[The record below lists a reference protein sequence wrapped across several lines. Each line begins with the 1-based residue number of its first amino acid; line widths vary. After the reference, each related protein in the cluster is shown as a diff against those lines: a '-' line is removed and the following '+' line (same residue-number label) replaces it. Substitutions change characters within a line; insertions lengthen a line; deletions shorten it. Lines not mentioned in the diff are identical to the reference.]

1 MLNRVMI
8 IGRLGRVLFGWLNLG
23 VNSLES
29 KNVDALIASLEDEKS
44 KAEQEIYERLVAVKT
59 TVNNMTKNVKSLK
72 QKVQVLNERAILALK
87 NGKESLA
94 AEFSLQYENTKAQ
107 LDMAEKALEEA
118 TATYDKLIS
127 NQRAVLNSYDSRIE
141 QIKLKAASAAMKE
154 DLAALKDIANI
165 SGKNDFNG
173 MLADV
178 DKILEKKDSKADA
191 SIEVSG
197 TLNDTKDEMNE
208 FIESVSKED
217 ALARLKAR
225 VAES

>member
-1 MLNRVMI
+1 MKI

-72 QKVQVLNERAILALK
+72 QKVQILNERAILALK

-94 AEFSLQYENTKAQ
+94 AEFSLQYENTKTQ

-127 NQRAVLNSYDSRIE
+127 NQRAILNSYDSRIE

-208 FIESVSKED
+208 FIESISKED

>member
-1 MLNRVMI
+1 MRI
-8 IGRLGRVLFGWLNLG
+8 IGRLGHVLFGWLNLG

-127 NQRAVLNSYDSRIE
+127 NQRVVLNSYDSRIE

>member
-1 MLNRVMI
+1 MRI

-44 KAEQEIYERLVAVKT
+44 KAEQEIYERLIAVKT

-154 DLAALKDIANI
+154 DLAALKGIANI

-173 MLADV
+173 MLADI

>member
-1 MLNRVMI
+1 MRI

-178 DKILEKKDSKADA
+178 DKILKKKDSKADA

>member
-1 MLNRVMI
+1 
-8 IGRLGRVLFGWLNLG
+8 
-23 VNSLES
+23 
-29 KNVDALIASLEDEKS
+29 
-44 KAEQEIYERLVAVKT
+44 
-59 TVNNMTKNVKSLK
+59 MTKNVKSLK

-107 LDMAEKALEEA
+107 LDMAEK
-118 TATYDKLIS
+118 
-127 NQRAVLNSYDSRIE
+127 
-141 QIKLKAASAAMKE
+141 
-154 DLAALKDIANI
+154 
-165 SGKNDFNG
+165 
-173 MLADV
+173 
-178 DKILEKKDSKADA
+178 KDSKADA

>member
-1 MLNRVMI
+1 MKI

-72 QKVQVLNERAILALK
+72 QKVQILNERAILALK
-87 NGKESLA
+87 NGKKSLA
-94 AEFSLQYENTKAQ
+94 AEFSLQYENTKTQ

-118 TATYDKLIS
+118 TAIYDKLIS
-127 NQRAVLNSYDSRIE
+127 NQRVILNSYDSRIE

-208 FIESVSKED
+208 FIESISKED

>member
-1 MLNRVMI
+1 M
-8 IGRLGRVLFGWLNLG
+8 GRVLFGWLNLG

-127 NQRAVLNSYDSRIE
+127 NQRVVLNSYDSRIE

-178 DKILEKKDSKADA
+178 DEILEKKDSKADA

>member
-1 MLNRVMI
+1 M
-8 IGRLGRVLFGWLNLG
+8 GRVLFGWLNLG

-44 KAEQEIYERLVAVKT
+44 KAEQEIYERLIAVKT

-173 MLADV
+173 MLADI

>member
-1 MLNRVMI
+1 MRI

-29 KNVDALIASLEDEKS
+29 KNVDAIIASLEDEKS

-127 NQRAVLNSYDSRIE
+127 NQRVVLNSYDSRIE

>member
-1 MLNRVMI
+1 MRI

-94 AEFSLQYENTKAQ
+94 VEFSLQYENTKAQ

-127 NQRAVLNSYDSRIE
+127 NQRVVLNSYDSRIE

-154 DLAALKDIANI
+154 DLAVLKDIANI

>member
-1 MLNRVMI
+1 MRI

-118 TATYDKLIS
+118 NATYDKLIS
-127 NQRAVLNSYDSRIE
+127 NQRVVLNSYDSRIE

>member
-1 MLNRVMI
+1 MRI
-8 IGRLGRVLFGWLNLG
+8 IERLGRVLFGWLNLG

-44 KAEQEIYERLVAVKT
+44 KAEQEIYERLIAVKT

>member
-1 MLNRVMI
+1 MRI

-29 KNVDALIASLEDEKS
+29 KNVDALIASLEDEKN
-44 KAEQEIYERLVAVKT
+44 KAEQEIYERLIAVKT

-173 MLADV
+173 MLADI

>member
-1 MLNRVMI
+1 MRI

-23 VNSLES
+23 VNLLES

-127 NQRAVLNSYDSRIE
+127 NQRVVLNSYDSRIE

>member
-1 MLNRVMI
+1 MP
-8 IGRLGRVLFGWLNLG
+8 
-23 VNSLES
+23 
-29 KNVDALIASLEDEKS
+29 LIASLEDEKS

>member
-1 MLNRVMI
+1 MRI
-8 IGRLGRVLFGWLNLG
+8 IERLGRVLFGWLNLG

-127 NQRAVLNSYDSRIE
+127 NQRVVLNSYDSRIE

>member
-1 MLNRVMI
+1 MRI

-44 KAEQEIYERLVAVKT
+44 KAEQEIYKRLVAVKT

>member
-1 MLNRVMI
+1 MRI

-29 KNVDALIASLEDEKS
+29 KNVDVLIASLEDEKS
-44 KAEQEIYERLVAVKT
+44 KAEQEIYERLIAVKT

>member
-1 MLNRVMI
+1 MRI

-44 KAEQEIYERLVAVKT
+44 KAEQEIYERLIAVKT

-141 QIKLKAASAAMKE
+141 QIKLKAASATMKE

>member
-1 MLNRVMI
+1 MRI

-87 NGKESLA
+87 YGKESLA

-127 NQRAVLNSYDSRIE
+127 NQRVVLNSYDSRIE

>member
-1 MLNRVMI
+1 MKI

-72 QKVQVLNERAILALK
+72 QKVQILNERAILALK

-94 AEFSLQYENTKAQ
+94 AEFSLQYENTKTQ

-127 NQRAVLNSYDSRIE
+127 NQRVILNSYDSRIE

-154 DLAALKDIANI
+154 DLIALKDIANI

-208 FIESVSKED
+208 FIESISKED
-217 ALARLKAR
+217 ALASLKAR

>member
-1 MLNRVMI
+1 MRI

-127 NQRAVLNSYDSRIE
+127 NQRVVLNSYDSRIE

-173 MLADV
+173 ILADV

-225 VAES
+225 VTES

>member
-1 MLNRVMI
+1 MRI

-44 KAEQEIYERLVAVKT
+44 KAEQEIYERLIAVKT

-72 QKVQVLNERAILALK
+72 EKVQVLNERAILALK

-94 AEFSLQYENTKAQ
+94 AEFSFQYENTKAQ

-173 MLADV
+173 MLADI

-217 ALARLKAR
+217 ALACLKAR

>member
-1 MLNRVMI
+1 M
-8 IGRLGRVLFGWLNLG
+8 FGWLNLG

-127 NQRAVLNSYDSRIE
+127 NQRVVLNSYDSRIE

>member
-1 MLNRVMI
+1 MRI

-29 KNVDALIASLEDEKS
+29 KNVDTLIASLEDEKS

-127 NQRAVLNSYDSRIE
+127 NQRVVLNSYDSRIE

>member
-1 MLNRVMI
+1 MRS

-127 NQRAVLNSYDSRIE
+127 NQRVVLNSYDSRIE

>member
-1 MLNRVMI
+1 MRM

>member
-1 MLNRVMI
+1 MRI

-29 KNVDALIASLEDEKS
+29 KNVDALIAFLEDEKS
-44 KAEQEIYERLVAVKT
+44 KAEQEIYERLIAVKT

-173 MLADV
+173 MLADI

>member
-1 MLNRVMI
+1 MRI

-127 NQRAVLNSYDSRIE
+127 NQRVVLNSYDSRIE

-208 FIESVSKED
+208 FIESVTKED

>member
-1 MLNRVMI
+1 MRI

-127 NQRAVLNSYDSRIE
+127 NQRVVLNFYDSRIE

>member
-1 MLNRVMI
+1 MRI

-107 LDMAEKALEEA
+107 LDMTEKALEEA

>member
-1 MLNRVMI
+1 MRI

-127 NQRAVLNSYDSRIE
+127 NQRVVLNSYDSRIE
-141 QIKLKAASAAMKE
+141 QIKLKAADAAMKE

>member
-1 MLNRVMI
+1 MRI

-72 QKVQVLNERAILALK
+72 QKVQVLNERAILAIK

-127 NQRAVLNSYDSRIE
+127 NQRVVLNSYDSRIE

>member
-1 MLNRVMI
+1 MRI

-94 AEFSLQYENTKAQ
+94 AEFYLQYENTKAQ

-127 NQRAVLNSYDSRIE
+127 NQRVVLNSYDSRIE

>member
-1 MLNRVMI
+1 MRI

-29 KNVDALIASLEDEKS
+29 KNVDALIVSLEDEKS

-127 NQRAVLNSYDSRIE
+127 NQRVVLNSYDSRIE

>member
-1 MLNRVMI
+1 MRI
-8 IGRLGRVLFGWLNLG
+8 IGRLGRVLFGWFNLG

-127 NQRAVLNSYDSRIE
+127 NQRVVLNSYDSRIE

>member
-1 MLNRVMI
+1 MRI

-44 KAEQEIYERLVAVKT
+44 KAEQEIYERLIAVKT

-127 NQRAVLNSYDSRIE
+127 NQRAVFNSYDSRIE

>member
-1 MLNRVMI
+1 MRI

-44 KAEQEIYERLVAVKT
+44 KAEQEIYERLIAVKT

-225 VAES
+225 IAES

>member
-1 MLNRVMI
+1 MRI

-44 KAEQEIYERLVAVKT
+44 KAEQEIYERLIAVKT

-217 ALARLKAR
+217 AFARLKAR